1 MPEVLERTTL
11 LCLFRDDRSAA
22 AAVHDLLGLGL
33 TEAEI
38 AVVGDARTELT
49 GEIPTATLAS
59 IRIPSA
65 DLPRIMDGLHDG
77 GTLVAVQAAASF
89 AEPVERA
96 FAKHSATLVDETVV
110 QTPLEIGHFT
120 HSSSAELHLAE
131 PNRLDMIES
140 EETE

>member
-11 LCLFRDDRSAA
+11 LSLFRDDRSAA
-22 AAVHDLLGLGL
+22 AAVHDLLALGL

-38 AVVGDARTELT
+38 AVVGDAHTELT
-49 GEIPTATLAS
+49 GEVPTATLAS

-77 GTLVAVQAAASF
+77 GTLVAVQAAPSF
-89 AEPVERA
+89 AAPVDRV
-96 FAKHSATLVDETVV
+96 FATHSATLVGEPIVE
-110 QTPLEIGHFT
+110 TPLEIGHFT
-120 HSSSAELHLAE
+120 HPATGELHLAE
-131 PNRLDMIES
+131 TNRLDMIES